1 MKKLLTIAG
10 SDCIGGAGIQAD
22 LKTFA
27 AHSCYGMS
35 VVTAVTAQNTNGV
48 ITSADVPPEIVAAQL
63 DAVFDDVFPDGVKIG
78 MISSAGTAEILADK
92 LFRRKPEII
101 VADPVMVS
109 TSGYRMLSSEA
120 ERVLITKLMPLVT
133 LVTPNIPEAEIL
145 SGTRITSHN
154 DMETAA
160 QRIISMGAD
169 AVLIKGGHLTDSAD
183 DLLFNGTDMLWL
195 KAERIASGEVHG
207 TGCALSSAICAQLAN
222 GLSLPAAVN
231 AAKKYTAAAIKH
243 SAKLGGGSK
252 LIV

>member
-35 VVTAVTAQNTNGV
+35 VITAVTAQNTNGV
-48 ITSADVPPEIVAAQL
+48 ITSSDVPPEIVAAQL
-63 DAVFDDVFPDGVKIG
+63 DAVFDDVFPDGVKTG
-78 MISSAGTAEILADK
+78 MISSADTAEILADK
-92 LFRRKPEII
+92 LSRRKPEII
-101 VADPVMVS
+101 IADPVMVS
-109 TSGYRMLSSEA
+109 TSGYRMLSPEA
-120 ERVLITKLMPLVT
+120 ERVFTAKLLPLVT

-145 SGTRITSHN
+145 SGTRITSHS

-160 QRIISMGAD
+160 QKIISTGAG

-183 DLLFNGTDMLWL
+183 DLLFDGADMLWL

-207 TGCALSSAICAQLAN
+207 TGCTLSSAICAQLAN
-222 GLSLPAAVN
+222 GLSLPAAVT